1 MQRLF
6 FMVLLSLALAS
17 TALGQKP
24 TAPFGANDRQAQ
36 EEQAEYRVRA
46 AITELQEAARA
57 YRAGDF
63 AGAQRHSE
71 RALEINPEERNA
83 PAFIA
88 RSIHAQFR
96 HGSNTPENTA
106 KAHEAIAAYQ
116 RMLDRWPDNEEAY
129 NAIGF
134 LYGAIHEDEKQLDW
148 IRRRALDSSAAPEK
162 RAEAYVFLA
171 SKSWHCSFR
180 VTEDKA
186 NKYTLVGAKGKKTPR
201 FKMPD
206 NPDDFQRA
214 SLCTN
219 KGLEEVKMAIAL
231 SPDNEKAWGYQG
243 ALLYE
248 AQKLAEMEGDIKK
261 ARKFWREGEKVRKRA
276 HELTTKKRAD
286 EASDN
291 SATAP

>member
-1 MQRLF
+1 
-6 FMVLLSLALAS
+6 MVLLSLAVAS
-17 TALGQKP
+17 FAVGQKP
-24 TAPFGANDRQAQ
+24 AAPFGSNDKQAQ
-36 EEQAEYRVRA
+36 EEQAEYRERA
-46 AITELQEAARA
+46 SITALQDAARA
-57 YRAGDF
+57 YKAGDF

-71 RALEINPEERNA
+71 RALELDPSQRNA

-96 HGSNTPENTA
+96 HGINTPENTA
-106 KAHEAIAAYQ
+106 KAREAIAAYQ

-129 NAIGF
+129 NAIGY

-148 IRRRALDSSAAPEK
+148 IRRRALDSSVALDK

-171 SKSWHCSFR
+171 SKSWDCSFR
-180 VTEDKA
+180 ITEDKA
-186 NKYTLVGAKGKKTPR
+186 NKYTLVGAKGKKIPR

-206 NPDDFQRA
+206 NPEDFETA
-214 SLCTN
+214 LLCTN
-219 KGLEEVKMAIAL
+219 KGLEEVEMAITL
-231 SPDNEKAWGYQG
+231 SPDNEKALGYKG

-276 HELTTKKRAD
+276 SELTIKKRAD
-286 EASDN
+286 ESSEN
-291 SATAP
+291 SVTAP